1 MIPRIGGLSGK
12 AVCYNHLHSAAHL
25 KVERRILLNSSI
37 ATNYLSTNPKILLQK
52 RYHAQK
58 TLPQIICASSS
69 LAGSSASP
77 NNNNEDAKKQQP
89 AVWSKAASTV
99 YYAACLS
106 TFMAAVGR
114 VSFSVLAVPI
124 QQQYNLRLT
133 EMGLLQSA
141 MLIGY
146 VLGQVPAGIIADRL
160 GGPQT
165 LCAGLIAWSVAS
177 MAMALSPFVPW
188 PLAVILIS
196 RAALGLAQ
204 AVMMPGVSASS
215 AQWFPAAVRASR
227 TSGVYAWYSLG
238 TVLGL
243 SATPAIASIA
253 GWPNAFL
260 AFGAAG
266 VVLGLFALRSLP
278 KLPEE
283 YIKQQM
289 STKRRPRSVDSFDKG
304 DSSSSS
310 DEESN
315 TSSTSMSSTGSR
327 KALDWDLVLHHAP
340 DMLLLCFTHGVIG
353 FGFFV
358 LQSWVPTFLYSLS
371 LSGSGAPIDLTTLGL
386 LSAAPWLFTA
396 AVAIRA
402 GALADWLQIKAKWT
416 AVQVRHAMQTAASVG
431 ACLALAPLALFP
443 SSTLSPTLATV
454 ALSVAVA
461 SQGFNYGGYHA
472 YVQDVAPGDAG
483 LILGLTNTFS
493 SVAGIVG
500 NIVAGALAGG
510 PAGFA
515 AVFGLTVV
523 LHAMSAVT
531 WLVFARG
538 KKIRLTS

>member
-1 MIPRIGGLSGK
+1 MISRIGGQ
-12 AVCYNHLHSAAHL
+12 AVSCHLLLAASPDRQRIINFVSNRSLGNTSRKKLIKKQHFRQRRFICSA
-25 KVERRILLNSSI
+25 
-37 ATNYLSTNPKILLQK
+37 
-52 RYHAQK
+52 
-58 TLPQIICASSS
+58 
-69 LAGSSASP
+69 SSASNIGD
-77 NNNNEDAKKQQP
+77 NNNDNSNSKNLNTIQTTANTAPKMTPPKHST
-89 AVWSKAASTV
+89 WSKAASTV

-124 QQQYNLRLT
+124 QQQYNLRLS

-141 MLIGY
+141 LLIGY
-146 VLGQVPAGIIADRL
+146 VIGQVPAGIVADRL

-165 LCAGLIAWSVAS
+165 LCAGLIAWSIAS
-177 MAMALSPFVPW
+177 MAMALSPFVTW
-188 PLAVILIS
+188 PLAVILCS

-204 AVMMPGVSASS
+204 AVMMPGVSAAS
-215 AQWFPAAVRASR
+215 AQWFPAAVRASK

-243 SATPAIASIA
+243 SATPAIAAVA
-253 GWPNAFL
+253 GWPSAFL
-260 AFGAAG
+260 GFGAAG
-266 VVLGLFALRSLP
+266 VVLGFLALKSLP

-289 STKRRPRSVDSFDKG
+289 STTRPRSVSSFDRDSG
-304 DSSSSS
+304 SDSSSSGS
-310 DEESN
+310 DEES
-315 TSSTSMSSTGSR
+315 SSLTNHSR
-327 KALDWDLVLHHAP
+327 KRLDWDLLLHHAP
-340 DMLLLCFTHGVIG
+340 DMLLLCWTHGVIG
-353 FGFFV
+353 LGFFV
-358 LQSWVPTFLYSLS
+358 LQSWVPTFLYSL
-371 LSGSGAPIDLTTLGL
+371 GTTDLTALGL

-396 AVAIRA
+396 AVATGA
-402 GALADWLQIKAKWT
+402 GAVADWLQLKAKWT

-431 ACLALAPLALFP
+431 ACLALAPLALIP
-443 SSTLSPTLATV
+443 ASVLSPTIATA

-472 YVQDVAPGDAG
+472 YIQDVAPGDAG

-500 NIVAGALAGG
+500 NIVAGTLAGG

-523 LHAMSAVT
+523 LHAVSAVT

>member
-1 MIPRIGGLSGK
+1 
-12 AVCYNHLHSAAHL
+12 
-25 KVERRILLNSSI
+25 
-37 ATNYLSTNPKILLQK
+37 
-52 RYHAQK
+52 
-58 TLPQIICASSS
+58 
-69 LAGSSASP
+69 
-77 NNNNEDAKKQQP
+77 
-89 AVWSKAASTV
+89 
-99 YYAACLS
+99 
-106 TFMAAVGR
+106 MAAVGR

-124 QQQYNLRLT
+124 QQQYNLRLS

-146 VLGQVPAGIIADRL
+146 VIGQVPAGIVADRL

-188 PLAVILIS
+188 PLALILCS

-204 AVMMPGVSASS
+204 AVMMPGVSAAS

-243 SATPAIASIA
+243 SATPAIAAIA
-253 GWPNAFL
+253 GWPMAFL

-266 VVLGLFALRSLP
+266 VVLGFLALKSLP
-278 KLPEE
+278 ELPEE

-289 STKRRPRSVDSFDKG
+289 STKRPHSIASFDKDSDS
-304 DSSSSS
+304 DSSSGS
-310 DEESN
+310 DEER
-315 TSSTSMSSTGSR
+315 SSMPTARR
-327 KALDWDLVLHHAP
+327 KQLDWDLLLHHLP
-340 DMLLLCFTHGVIG
+340 DMLLLCWTHGVIG

-358 LQSWVPTFLYSLS
+358 LQSWVPTFLYSL
-371 LSGSGAPIDLTTLGL
+371 GTTDLTALGL

-396 AVAIRA
+396 VVATGA
-402 GALADWLQIKAKWT
+402 GAVADWLQLKAKWT

-431 ACLALAPLALFP
+431 ACLALAPLALIP
-443 SSTLSPTLATV
+443 ASALSPTIATA
-454 ALSVAVA
+454 ALSIAVA

-472 YVQDVAPGDAG
+472 YIQDVAPGDAG

-515 AVFGLTVV
+515 AVFGLTVA
-523 LHAMSAVT
+523 LHAVSAVT
-531 WLVFARG
+531 WLLFARG
-538 KKIRLTS
+538 KRIRLTS